1 MDREAWRALIHGV
14 AKSQTRLSYW
24 TVDNIVLCNWN
35 LPSMTFVFTKKIKV
49 NIRGMDVLTNL
60 INLIVE
66 MLSQCRYISN
76 YQVIRFKYITILFAW
91 YASIKLKKRE
101 TWKRYI
107 YMAKTFY
114 INYSGEGNGN
124 PLQCFLPGE
133 FHGWR
138 SLVGYS
144 PLVHKESDMTE
155 HTHRNCSASSSGL
168 WRQFWKL
175 AFPWHWRTGI
185 VVFQLLS
192 HVQLFSTP
200 WIAARQASLSLSP
213 VVCSNSCPLSQW
225 CHPTISSSVAHF
237 SCPQS
242 FPEVEKLA
250 QWHKSYIHLI
260 QLLGPLSII
269 IQKHMHDMF

>member
-1 MDREAWRALIHGV
+1 MDREAWHAVIHGV
-14 AKSQTRLSYW
+14 TKSRTRLSNW

-76 YQVIRFKYITILFAW
+76 YQVVHFKYITILFAW

-114 INYSGEGNGN
+114 INYFGEGTDN

-133 FHGWR
+133 FYGWR

-144 PLVHKESDMTE
+144 PSVRKELDMTE
-155 HTHRNCSASSSGL
+155 HTH
-168 WRQFWKL
+168 
-175 AFPWHWRTGI
+175 TET
-185 VVFQLLS
+185 V
-192 HVQLFSTP
+192 
-200 WIAARQASLSLSP
+200 
-213 VVCSNSCPLSQW
+213 
-225 CHPTISSSVAHF
+225 
-237 SCPQS
+237 
-242 FPEVEKLA
+242 
-250 QWHKSYIHLI
+250 
-260 QLLGPLSII
+260 
-269 IQKHMHDMF
+269 